1 MLRKAGDCSKRNIVD
16 ICDRKQKCVIIVG
29 LLGTAV
35 EMKAQTWR
43 TGGAC
48 RRKIAMIINV

>member
-1 MLRKAGDCSKRNIVD
+1 MGTGEMLRKAGDCSKRNIVD

-35 EMKAQTWR
+35 EMKAQT
-43 TGGAC
+43 
-48 RRKIAMIINV
+48 